1 MSIMSMTSLSRLLS
15 AAALCA
21 LSSGAMAQTSA
32 VQPGQPDA
40 VRVSVNAPYHV
51 TAQEAMSME
60 RPYALSNGQILIVRQ
75 QDSSFYGRLALPRE
89 YQQKPEVEL
98 IPTASGQFVTA
109 RGAAIAFEQQGER
122 VVIDDAQLLPGLRMP
137 AGQSLANTDAS
148 GASASIRLVSR

>member
-1 MSIMSMTSLSRLLS
+1 MSMMSMTSLSRLLS
-15 AAALCA
+15 AAALCTLSA
-21 LSSGAMAQTSA
+21 LSAGAMAQTSA

-75 QDSSFYGRLALPRE
+75 QDSFFYGRLALPRE
-89 YQQKPEVEL
+89 YQQKPEVQL

-109 RGAAIAFEQQGER
+109 RGAAIAFELQGER

-137 AGQSLANTDAS
+137 AGQSLADT
-148 GASASIRLVSR
+148 GAGGSIRLVSR